1 MIDTGGQGRWA
12 AAVLA
17 CLVSLWPAFAA
28 GAADET
34 PIRWDV
40 ESLAR
45 VVKPMRHDMKGRMPL
60 VLWNFPLPR
69 NDELV
74 KQRADGSLRK
84 HIDTLA
90 ARGIVPTVEMGW
102 AWTPAGAMAMARTL
116 VDAEAIWS
124 GRKLPGRCLV
134 RAVSLGKDDARV
146 RVGVAEGVTVELD
159 APRAGAT
166 YLISAAGA
174 VRKVASGRM

>member
-1 MIDTGGQGRWA
+1 LEHREFLEKGTAMTF
-12 AAVLA
+12 AVPK
-17 CLVSLWPAFAA
+17 S
-28 GAADET
+28 
-34 PIRWDV
+34 
-40 ESLAR
+40 
-45 VVKPMRHDMKGRMPL
+45 
-60 VLWNFPLPR
+60 
-69 NDELV
+69 
-74 KQRADGSLRK
+74 
-84 HIDTLA
+84 
-90 ARGIVPTVEMGW
+90 
-102 AWTPAGAMAMARTL
+102 

-166 YLISAAGA
+166 YLISGAGA